1 MKIEQVCQTVLFLAD
16 AKNTSECF
24 QTFKNTK
31 SFLVDRTGAVRRR
44 ISEEED
50 ASGLNAPLFLKFC
63 FLPSEDMNK
72 FVKLSC

>member
-1 MKIEQVCQTVLFLAD
+1 MFSDIEFYQVKIEQVCQTVLFLAD

-50 ASGLNAPLFLKFC
+50 ASGLNAPLFSQILNSTK
-63 FLPSEDMNK
+63 
-72 FVKLSC
+72 